1 MSFLNKISPK
11 RRNSNKNN
19 EGTSADSNISERHTN
34 KRQDAASAK
43 SSVKSSVVKQK
54 MNRMKGKLEKERLL
68 CDEDD
73 ELLECERC
81 GRNVDCMIECEC
93 CNEWL
98 CIKCG
103 EITSE
108 VLTIINEFPNAVHF
122 YCQKCTDK
130 VKSLIKRNN
139 NNNTSMSFNME
150 KIEEKIMEIT
160 TRSIVKLE
168 ERIDEKLV
176 QRLAQVEEQFLS
188 ISSVPDEINKNCK
201 TFAETLKS
209 NLSKNPENNADSFK
223 NIVKKA
229 MEEEKKEVKE
239 LEDRKRNIILFGA
252 PEKESEIIDE
262 RKKADVQLFID
273 VCNSICTNEIL
284 EADILQARRLG
295 KFSSENTTR
304 PLMVTVRSELVKKRI
319 FSQLHKLRSVE
330 QFKNIHVNH
339 DMTKEEKAN
348 TKLLVEEA
356 KRKSKELADSSQ
368 LDLISKNWVYKV
380 RGPPWDQK
388 IVKLRPRLQ

>member
-1 MSFLNKISPK
+1 
-11 RRNSNKNN
+11 
-19 EGTSADSNISERHTN
+19 
-34 KRQDAASAK
+34 
-43 SSVKSSVVKQK
+43 
-54 MNRMKGKLEKERLL
+54 
-68 CDEDD
+68 
-73 ELLECERC
+73 
-81 GRNVDCMIECEC
+81 
-93 CNEWL
+93 
-98 CIKCG
+98 
-103 EITSE
+103 
-108 VLTIINEFPNAVHF
+108 
-122 YCQKCTDK
+122 
-130 VKSLIKRNN
+130 
-139 NNNTSMSFNME
+139 MSFNME

-388 IVKLRPRLQ
+388 IVKLRPRVQ